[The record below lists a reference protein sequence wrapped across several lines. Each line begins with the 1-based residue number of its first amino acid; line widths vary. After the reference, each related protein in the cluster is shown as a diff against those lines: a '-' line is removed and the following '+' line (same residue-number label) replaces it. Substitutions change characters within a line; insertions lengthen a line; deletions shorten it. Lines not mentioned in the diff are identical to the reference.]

1 MDERQEQGAGRGRGR
16 PSRALVT
23 RDDIAEAALRIAGD
37 AGFPALTMHGLAREL
52 GVTTRALYNHVRDR
66 QEVVDLAA
74 QRMVEGLPQ
83 TQWDASRWRES
94 LREGYE
100 EARAAYR
107 RIPRAVLVSLDETVT
122 PSEVPAARFL
132 LAESML
138 TFFTDIG
145 LSLEWALAMRGAFL
159 SDIFAHA
166 LLIDYRYD
174 RGSAAV
180 REAMGQP
187 IPAGWL
193 EAQPDVE
200 VPLSR
205 GVASLPSPTSDDM
218 FAAVVDLRIAA
229 IERLLEVGSVGE

>member
-1 MDERQEQGAGRGRGR
+1 M
-16 PSRALVT
+16 
-23 RDDIAEAALRIAGD
+23 
-37 AGFPALTMHGLAREL
+37 
-52 GVTTRALYNHVRDR
+52 TTRALYNHVRDR

-107 RIPRAVLVSLDETVT
+107 RMPRAVLVSLDETVT
-122 PSEVPAARFL
+122 PSEVPASRFL

-159 SDIFAHA
+159 SDVFAHA

-174 RGSAAV
+174 RGNEAV

-200 VPLSR
+200 APLSR

-218 FAAVVDLRIAA
+218 FTAVVDLRIAA
-229 IERLLEVGSVGE
+229 IERLLETGVARE

>member
-1 MDERQEQGAGRGRGR
+1 MR
-16 PSRALVT
+16 PVWLRPLGKWWPAWPQSRHAKWWS
-23 RDDIAEAALRIAGD
+23 RHE
-37 AGFPALTMHGLAREL
+37 LAREL
-52 GVTTRALYNHVRDR
+52 GVTTRALHNHVRDR
-66 QEVVDLAA
+66 QEVVDRAA
-74 QRMVEGLPQ
+74 QRMVEDLPQ
-83 TQWDASRWRES
+83 TRWDASRWRES
-94 LREGYE
+94 LREGYD

-107 RIPRAVLVSLDETVT
+107 RMPRAVLVSLDETVT

-159 SDIFAHA
+159 SDVFAHA

-174 RGSAAV
+174 RGNAAV

-193 EAQPDVE
+193 AAQPDVE
-200 VPLSR
+200 APLSR
-205 GVASLPSPTSDDM
+205 GVASLPSLTSDDM

-229 IERLLEVGSVGE
+229 IERLLEVGNVGE